1 MCAESAHT
9 CTHTHMHSH
18 GAAAKSNIDLVEG
31 EQWLGLGYMA
41 VGPASCCLLW
51 AGVEL
56 EKQGGWD
63 EAEHLF

>member
-1 MCAESAHT
+1 MQRV
-9 CTHTHMHSH
+9 HTHVHIHTHSH

-41 VGPASCCLLW
+41 VGPTRCCLLW

-56 EKQGGWD
+56 EMQGGWD
-63 EAEHLF
+63 GGEHLF